1 MYLRFRLC
9 VYTHTGDRGVP
20 RQVLRLQWGDALPL
34 CHTHDPQHSRA
45 LTGVRLHASLFRV
58 EARSSCPS
66 LWPQFGFIL
75 LRKSS
80 GSRGIEAVPL
90 SATGNCI
97 RKHTSTARTAG
108 TSCPPLARAAP
119 PMAARFLHLGSA
131 CNLQHCPQ
139 SSTPAPARRQAFQQ
153 RGPCSFLVRTHP
165 RPCTGVQY
173 HAQAVS
179 EPARKPRSRGWAF
192 GGSMKCS
199 TPQSAA
205 RVSCWR
211 PCSGQSASSL
221 FAAALAGTHRP
232 PPDPPKSLVAAPLQ
246 PVQM

>member
-1 MYLRFRLC
+1 MYLRFRLG
-9 VYTHTGDRGVP
+9 VYTHTPRPRSSKTDFAPAEGGCAALVPNARSATQPRTDRG
-20 RQVLRLQWGDALPL
+20 AAA
-34 CHTHDPQHSRA
+34 CITFRA
-45 LTGVRLHASLFRV
+45 

-66 LWPQFGFIL
+66 LWPQFGFI

-153 RGPCSFLVRTHP
+153 RGSCSFLVRTHP
-165 RPCTGVQY
+165 RHCPGVQY

-192 GGSMKCS
+192 WGSMKCS